1 VQNAFLHGV
10 LEEDVYMHQL
20 PGYVDSSHPNYVCK
34 LDKAL
39 YGLKQATRTW
49 YARLCNKLVKLGFI
63 PSKANTSLFYYNK
76 GGYTLFVFFVY
87 IDDII
92 VASSSQAAIDALLR
106 DLQLEFALK
115 DLGDLHY
122 FLGIEVKR
130 TQDGLVLSQQ
140 KNASNILIRA
150 GMSNCKPID
159 TPLSSSEKLSIV
171 DGDKLGLEDSTRY

>member
-1 VQNAFLHGV
+1 MTKG
-10 LEEDVYMHQL
+10 D
-20 PGYVDSSHPNYVCK
+20 
-34 LDKAL
+34 
-39 YGLKQATRTW
+39 
-49 YARLCNKLVKLGFI
+49 I
-63 PSKANTSLFYYNK
+63 PYL
-76 GGYTLFVFFVY
+76 FFVY